1 MDFSTNK
8 IILKKLGGSNM
19 DFSTIK
25 ITLEKL
31 GGKSVYFLTREIT
44 SKKVCGN
51 NVGFS
56 TREISSKKVRK
67 KSGFFDQRNYME
79 KVRENDV
86 EVRRN
91 LVFNISRQCRHI
103 IDVDLTCCAHV
114 VILFI
119 KLSTESV
126 YLICS
131 NT

>member
-1 MDFSTNK
+1 
-8 IILKKLGGSNM
+8 
-19 DFSTIK
+19 
-25 ITLEKL
+25 
-31 GGKSVYFLTREIT
+31 
-44 SKKVCGN
+44 
-51 NVGFS
+51 
-56 TREISSKKVRK
+56 
-67 KSGFFDQRNYME
+67 ME

-91 LVFNISRQCRHI
+91 LVLNISRQCLHI

-126 YLICS
+126 YLISS

>member
-1 MDFSTNK
+1 METTWVFRPEK
-8 IILKKLGGSNM
+8 FHRKKY
-19 DFSTIK
+19 
-25 ITLEKL
+25 
-31 GGKSVYFLTREIT
+31 V
-44 SKKVCGN
+44 
-51 NVGFS
+51 
-56 TREISSKKVRK
+56 K

-91 LVFNISRQCRHI
+91 LVLNISRQCLHI

-126 YLICS
+126 YLISS

>member
-44 SKKVCGN
+44 
-51 NVGFS
+51 
-56 TREISSKKVRK
+56 SKKVRK

-126 YLICS
+126 YLISS